1 MSSSRTGRIARLRE
15 RWHNAS
21 LKTSFMVY
29 MLGFLVAALGLST
42 VTASVFAALQNEVT
56 ADAYEISGLY
66 LVDAEANA
74 LVPARSLAI
83 DQAGNELFVQRADD
97 ERETIPIS
105 NPPASLHVERI
116 QAYTY
121 SYRVETGEEGKLV
134 LEEYFA
140 GSSELSSY
148 EGEDGI
154 AVQDVPAYDA
164 RARELF
170 DEWAA
175 ENADNPYS
183 AFFDEGADDGAA
195 GGGAGPSR
203 FGDLLVSPIGYYVHS
218 APSEGA
224 SVLSTL
230 FGLLMFFMFPLWFGV
245 CIFAAARRFYR
256 MRLAPGLST
265 LDAAASKIADQ
276 DLDFSV
282 AYDRADE
289 LGRLAASFETMR
301 ASLAASQ
308 RALWRTAEERKRL
321 NAAFAHD
328 LRTPLTILKGKVE
341 LLEAH
346 LQAGDATPE
355 QLASSAASLAAQVE
369 RLARYVAAMSGLQKL
384 EDRAVRPAAQPF
396 DAVAGAVDD
405 IGRSLCAPNRTFALS
420 VSARC
425 DAERPELAVDRSLVE
440 EVAENLVGNAARF
453 AAARVEARMDVRDGF
468 LVLTVEDDGPGFSPA
483 ALEQGCAPFFSETPS
498 KDHFGLGLNI
508 AALLCD
514 KHGGSL
520 TLGNRAEGGAR
531 TTARFALNFPAVDD
545 Q

>member
-1 MSSSRTGRIARLRE
+1 MGHGVPMARVRGAERLDALRA
-15 RWHNAS
+15 RWHHAS

-29 MLGFLVAALGLST
+29 MLGFLLLALVMST
-42 VTASVFAALQNEVT
+42 VTAGMFSGLQHRVI

-66 LVDAEANA
+66 LYDAHNRT
-74 LVPARSLAI
+74 LVPARAVDI
-83 DQAGNELFVQRADD
+83 DENGSSVFVQTVRGEMTEMPLTDLSSLVEITDASDYQYSPGTAYLYGSANDD
-97 ERETIPIS
+97 ALS
-105 NPPASLHVERI
+105 
-116 QAYTY
+116 
-121 SYRVETGEEGKLV
+121 VETPE
-134 LEEYFA
+134 A
-140 GSSELSSY
+140 PDQTELTPA
-148 EGEDGI
+148 EL
-154 AVQDVPAYDA
+154 PAYDA
-164 RARELF
+164 KARDRF
-170 DEWAA
+170 DAWLAA
-175 ENADNPYS
+175 NPDSPYTS
-183 AFFDEGADDGAA
+183 FFDGDSQDGNTV
-195 GGGAGPSR
+195 G
-203 FGDLLVSPIGYYVHS
+203 LLTSAVGYYVNTP
-218 APSEGA
+218 PSEEA
-224 SVLSTL
+224 QALSSAL
-230 FGLLMFFMFPLWFGV
+230 ELLTFLMFPLWFGL
-245 CIFAAARRFYR
+245 CIFAAARRFFGK
-256 MRLAPGLST
+256 RLQPGFDV
-265 LDAAASKIADQ
+265 LDRAASNIAEQ
-276 DLDFSV
+276 NLEFSV
-282 AYDRADE
+282 SYDRDDE
-289 LGRLAASFETMR
+289 LGHLASSFEAMR
-301 ASLAASQ
+301 ASLAESQ

-355 QLASSAASLAAQVE
+355 QLASYAASLAAQVE
-369 RLARYVAAMSGLQKL
+369 RLARYVTAMSGLQKL

-453 AAARVEARMDVRDGF
+453 AVAHVDARMDVRDGF

-520 TLGNRAEGGAR
+520 ALGNRAGGGAR
-531 TTARFALNFPAVDD
+531 TTARFALNFPAVDN

>member
-1 MSSSRTGRIARLRE
+1 MRSSRTGRIARLRE

-42 VTASVFAALQNEVT
+42 ATASVFAALHNEVT

-66 LVDAEANA
+66 LYDAETNA

-97 ERETIPIS
+97 GRETIPIS

-154 AVQDVPAYDA
+154 AVQDVPAYDS

-175 ENADNPYS
+175 ENADNPYG
-183 AFFDEGADDGAA
+183 AFLDEGTGNGAADDGA
-195 GGGAGPSR
+195 GSSR

-282 AYDRADE
+282 AYDRDDE

-346 LQAGDATPE
+346 LQAGDATPG

-369 RLARYVAAMSGLQKL
+369 RLERYVAAMSGLQKL
-384 EDRAVRPAAQPF
+384 EDRTVRPAAQPF

-405 IGRSLCAPNRTFALS
+405 IGRSLCAPNRAFALS

-483 ALEQGCAPFFSETPS
+483 ALEQGCAPFFSESPS

-531 TTARFALNFPAVDD
+531 TTARFALNFPAVDN